1 MKRIFSREFILILF
15 LVLFTFAYSAYRMQK
30 LSIERM
36 TMEEE
41 ALSREIALKQEEL
54 RKLEKV
60 KEELQS
66 EHGLE
71 RLARERLKMVKPG
84 EILIIPVKKEGADE

>member
-1 MKRIFSREFILILF
+1 MRRLFSREFVLILF

-41 ALSREIALKQEEL
+41 ALKRENALKEEKL
-54 RKLEKV
+54 RKLVKV
-60 KEELQS
+60 RDDLKSDHGIERQS
-66 EHGLE
+66 
-71 RLARERLKMVKPG
+71 RERLRMVKPG
-84 EILIIPVKKEGADE
+84 EILVIPLEKEGE